1 MANAG
6 RKTKPLPTVK
16 WFLPLLLKINPV
28 KLSTRLLAPRVLA
41 NFYIAIDA
49 VIANKIRSLLT
60 ALGIIFGVAAVIAML
75 AIGNGAQQEILNQIK
90 LVGVNNIVI
99 KPIIEQKEE
108 KLNEQAGGKKEK
120 KKFSPGLTIRDVNS
134 IKKTIP
140 GLTRISPEIILNSH
154 VIRNGVRRSAKLVG
168 VEPSYFEIYDFQ
180 LVDGQMFS
188 AEHMT
193 LGGPVCII
201 GSSLKSKFFP
211 TENPVGKSIK
221 VGPHWLTIIGV
232 LKERLVTQSS
242 ISKLGIRDF
251 NMDVYAPLQTV
262 LIRYE
267 NRDLVTTEAIRLA
280 NMRSRGMVIIND
292 NSASEESEEEKKNYH
307 QLDRLVIQ
315 VDETTRMQTT
325 AEVLSRLLTR
335 RHYEVVDFEIEIP
348 ELLLKQQQRTNDIFN
363 YVLGAI
369 AGISLLVGGIGIMN
383 IMLASVLER
392 IKEIGLRLSIGA
404 QKNDIIQQF
413 LFEAVMISVSGGIIG
428 VVLGVTMASIV
439 SVMAGIPTIVSFTSI
454 LLSFGVAATVGL
466 IFGIAPARKAAS
478 QDPIASLRYE

>member
-1 MANAG
+1 MTISSRFFG
-6 RKTKPLPTVK
+6 P
-16 WFLPLLLKINPV
+16 
-28 KLSTRLLAPRVLA
+28 RLLANL
-41 NFYIAIDA
+41 YIAIDA
-49 VIANKIRSLLT
+49 VVANRVRSLLT

-108 KLNEQAGGKKEK
+108 KLDEQSGKKDRK
-120 KKFSPGLTIRDVNS
+120 RFSPGLTIRDVNS
-134 IKKTIP
+134 IKASIP
-140 GLTRISPEIILNSH
+140 GLTRISPEIILNTN

-180 LVDGQMFS
+180 LYEGQMFS
-188 AEHMT
+188 SVQSNDGA
-193 LGGPVCII
+193 PVCII
-201 GSSLKSKFFP
+201 GSALKSRFFP

-232 LKERLVTQSS
+232 MKERLVSQTS

-251 NMDVYAPLQTV
+251 NMDVYAPLQSV

-267 NRDLVTTEAIRLA
+267 NRDLITGEALRKSA
-280 NMRSRGMVIIND
+280 MRSRGNVIMIG
-292 NSASEESEEEKKNYH
+292 NSSSEEGELDKKNYH

-315 VDETTRMQTT
+315 VDETSKLQSI
-325 AEVLSRLLTR
+325 AEILSRLLSR
-335 RHYEVVDFEIEIP
+335 KHYEVVDFEIEIP

-404 QKNDIIQQF
+404 QKRDVIQQF
-413 LFEAVMISVSGGIIG
+413 LFEAVMISISGGIIG
-428 VVLGVTMASIV
+428 VILGITMAFIV
-439 SVMAGIPTIVSFTSI
+439 SAFANIPTIITFTSI
-454 LLSFGVAATVGL
+454 VLSFGVAATVGL
-466 IFGIAPARKAAS
+466 IFGIAPAQRAAN